1 VPAIESIVAS
11 ALFLPK
17 NKTNLTSSNLR
28 KETSMNNHPNH
39 RIRSLVGKV
48 LVFLPG
54 VVVLMSGVVKLIGVP
69 GVVHQM
75 ATMGFTGG
83 RYTLV
88 GTLELLCAGTFLY
101 PRSRSLGLL
110 LLSAFLGGAICVHV
124 QTAEIQ
130 KAIGPA
136 ILLAQAWA
144 GTWLRHPEVF
154 WSWTKTYAAS
164 GKA

>member
-1 VPAIESIVAS
+1 MA
-11 ALFLPK
+11 
-17 NKTNLTSSNLR
+17 
-28 KETSMNNHPNH
+28 NNPSDD
-39 RIRSLVGKV
+39 RTRSTVGNV
-48 LVFLPG
+48 LILLPG
-54 VVVLMSGVVKLIGVP
+54 IAVMMSAFVKLVGVP

-88 GTLELLCAGTFLY
+88 AILELLSAALFLY
-101 PRSRSLGLL
+101 SRLRSLGLL
-110 LLSAFLGGAICVHV
+110 LLSAFMGGAICVHV
-124 QTAEIQ
+124 QIGEVP

-136 ILLAQAWA
+136 ILLTLAWS

-154 WSWTKTYAAS
+154 WSWRKMHRAS

>member
-1 VPAIESIVAS
+1 MANNPSNDRTRSTVGNVLILVPGIAVMM
-11 ALFLPK
+11 
-17 NKTNLTSSNLR
+17 SS
-28 KETSMNNHPNH
+28 
-39 RIRSLVGKV
+39 
-48 LVFLPG
+48 F
-54 VVVLMSGVVKLIGVP
+54 VKLVGVP

-88 GTLELLCAGTFLY
+88 AILELLSAVLFLY
-101 PRSRSLGLL
+101 SRSRSLGLL
-110 LLSAFLGGAICVHV
+110 LLSAFMGGAICVHV
-124 QTAEIQ
+124 QIGEVP

-136 ILLAQAWA
+136 ILLTLAWS

-154 WSWTKTYAAS
+154 WSWRKMHTAS